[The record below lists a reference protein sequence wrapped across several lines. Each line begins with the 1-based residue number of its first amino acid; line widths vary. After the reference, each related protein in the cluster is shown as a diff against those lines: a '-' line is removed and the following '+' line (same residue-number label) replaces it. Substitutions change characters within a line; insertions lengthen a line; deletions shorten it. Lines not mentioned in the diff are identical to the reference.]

1 MLDEQKENQVR
12 LFDLFQDDFM
22 FGAAVNTRT
31 IVSAHNLLKE
41 HFNSITAENE
51 MKFANVHPQEFTYT
65 FEEADKIAMF
75 ARMNGLKLR
84 GHTLVWHNQTPN
96 WVFEN
101 EAGGKV
107 DRQTLL
113 DRMRTHIHTV
123 VQRYGRTVYAWDVV
137 NEAVTDEGDE
147 WLRPSN
153 WLEGIGEDYLV
164 KAFQY
169 AHEADPH
176 ALLFYNDYNESDPGK
191 REKIYRLVKWLQER
205 GAPIH
210 GIGLQAHWNLHSP
223 SLDEIRASIERY
235 ASLGVQLQITEMD
248 VSVFDHDD
256 HRTDLT
262 EPTADLIRL
271 QAERYGQF
279 FDLFREYRDVITG
292 VTFWGAADDYTWL
305 DYFPVRDRKNW
316 PLLFDGNH
324 RPKPAFHSVI
334 RSAGRNETS

>member
-1 MLDEQKENQVR
+1 
-12 LFDLFQDDFM
+12 
-22 FGAAVNTRT
+22 
-31 IVSAHNLLKE
+31 
-41 HFNSITAENE
+41 
-51 MKFANVHPQEFTYT
+51 
-65 FEEADKIAMF
+65 
-75 ARMNGLKLR
+75 MNGMKLR

-113 DRMRTHIHTV
+113 DRMRAHIHTV

-137 NEAVTDEGDE
+137 NEAVTDEGEE
-147 WLRPSN
+147 WLRPSR

-176 ALLFYNDYNESDPGK
+176 ALLFYNDYNECDPGK

-210 GIGLQAHWNLHSP
+210 GIGLQAHWNLHRP

-262 EPTADLIRL
+262 EPTEDLIKR

-292 VTFWGAADDYTWL
+292 VTFWGATDDYTWL